1 MMVLLSIL
9 ADGKLLA
16 SDLPR
21 QFRSRAAEFQRVID
35 VLYLVPGQYLFLIDD
50 HGITLMEQKR

>member
-1 MMVLLSIL
+1 VLTLIQIL
-9 ADGKLLA
+9 ADGNLLA

-21 QFRSRAAEFQRVID
+21 QFRSRAAEFQRVIN
-35 VLYLVPGQYLFLIDD
+35 VLGLQPGQYLFLLDE